1 MFRLPGL
8 TLLLFFTLAAP
19 LAAGDHVREL
29 QTAAAESNTA
39 AWGHW
44 GPDRSKYSSWGTHSN
59 RLIPVYTFGIG
70 LDAVRGKNSVY
81 RNAAAIERLY
91 GRVPEGTLN
100 AQAEYFDQTDVYP
113 LQKMAAD
120 AGKKYIVLIVFDGM
134 DWQTTWAAAI
144 YKAGKVGYHEG
155 RGCGLF
161 FQDYRGAATD
171 FGCCVTAP
179 HNDLTDVDVNS
190 QTVKNPGGRTPGG
203 YDWRLGGQTPWA
215 RNVDGQYLIGKNR
228 QRPHPYTDSASAAT
242 SLTCGIKTYN
252 DVINVDFEGRQ
263 VEPIAQQLQRRG
275 YAIGVL
281 SSVPI
286 SHATPA
292 CAYANNVHRDDYQD
306 LTRDLLGLPSVA
318 HKSQPLPGV
327 DVLLGGG
334 FGISAKE
341 DKGQGDNFV
350 AGNKYLTAADL
361 ETIDAAR
368 GGKYIVAQRTGGAR
382 GSEVLAAGARAAVE
396 KKQRLLGFFG
406 AVGGH
411 LPFRTADGNYDP
423 TASSANDGPKAA
435 EKYTPAD
442 IQENPTLA
450 DMTRAALTVL
460 EHDPDGFWLMI
471 ESGDVDWANHA
482 NNIDNSIGATLSG
495 DDAFRAVA
503 DWAERNNRWKDT
515 AVIVTADHGHYL
527 VLERPEVL
535 APPAQPAGGSR

>member
-1 MFRLPGL
+1 MLRLPGL
-8 TLLLFFTLAAP
+8 SLLLFFTLAAP

-29 QTAAAESNTA
+29 QMAAAESKHA
-39 AWGHW
+39 DWGHW
-44 GPDRSKYSSWGTHSN
+44 GSDGSKYSSWGTHSN

-70 LDAVRGKNSVY
+70 LDAFRGQNSVY
-81 RNAAAIERLY
+81 RDAKAIERLY
-91 GRVPEGTLN
+91 GRLPVGTLN
-100 AQAEYFDQTDVYP
+100 EQAEYFDQTDVCR

-120 AGKKYIVLIVFDGM
+120 AGKKHIVLIIFDGM
-134 DWQTTWAAAI
+134 DWETTRAAAI
-144 YKAGKVGYHEG
+144 YQGGKVYAEG
-155 RGCGLF
+155 RGTGLWF
-161 FQDYRGAATD
+161 LDYRGAKTD
-171 FGCCVTAP
+171 FGFCVTAP

-190 QTVKNPGGRTPGG
+190 QTVKNPGGKTPGG

-252 DVINVDFEGRQ
+252 DAINVDFEGRPA
-263 VEPIAQQLQRRG
+263 EPIAQQLQRRG

-306 LTRDLLGLPSVA
+306 LTRDLVGLPSVA

-334 FGISAKE
+334 FGIHAKE

-361 ETIDAAR
+361 EAIDAAR
-368 GGKYIVAQRTGGAR
+368 GGKYIVAQRTTGKH
-382 GSEVLAAGARAAVE
+382 GSEVLAAGARAAVD

-423 TASSANDGPKAA
+423 AVSSASDGPKSA

-450 DMTRAALTVL
+450 DMTRAALEVL
-460 EHDPDGFWLMI
+460 SQDKDGFWLMI

-495 DDAFRAVA
+495 DDAFRAVVQ
-503 DWAERNNRWKDT
+503 WAEKYDRWKDT

-527 VLERPEVL
+527 VLDKPELL
-535 APPAQPAGGSR
+535 APQTARAGGPR

>member
-1 MFRLPGL
+1 MSRLSGL
-8 TLLLFFTLAAP
+8 SLLAFFTLAAP
-19 LAAGDHVREL
+19 LAAGDHLREL
-29 QTAAAESNTA
+29 QTAAAQSKTA
-39 AWGHW
+39 EWGHW
-44 GPDRSKYSSWGTHSN
+44 GLDANKYSTWGTHSN

-81 RNAAAIERLY
+81 RTSAAIERLY

-100 AQAEYFDQTDVYP
+100 EQAEYCDQTDVYR

-134 DWQTTWAAAI
+134 DWQTTQAAAV
-144 YKAGKVGYHEG
+144 YKSGKAYDQG
-155 RGCGLF
+155 RGAGLWF
-161 FQDYRGAATD
+161 LDYRGVKTE
-171 FGCCVTAP
+171 FGFCVTAP
-179 HNDLTDVDVNS
+179 HNDLTDVDVNG
-190 QTVKNPGGRTPGG
+190 QTVKNPGGKTPGG

-215 RNVDGQYLIGKNR
+215 KSVDGQYLMGKNR
-228 QRPHPYTDSASAAT
+228 LRPHPYTDSASAAA

-252 DVINVDFEGRQ
+252 DAINVDFAGKQ
-263 VEPIAQQLQRRG
+263 VEPIGQHLQKRG
-275 YAIGVL
+275 YAVGVVT
-281 SSVPI
+281 SVPI

-306 LTRDLLGLPSVA
+306 LTRDLLGLSSVA

-327 DVLLGGG
+327 DVLFGGG
-334 FGISAKE
+334 FGINAKE

-368 GGKYIVAQRTGGAR
+368 GGKYVVAQRTSGTR
-382 GSEVLAAGARAAVE
+382 GRDVLAAGARAAVQ

-411 LPFRTADGNYDP
+411 LPFQTADGHYDP
-423 TASSANDGPKAA
+423 TVNSGGDGPKSA
-435 EKYTPAD
+435 ETYTPAD
-442 IQENPTLA
+442 VEENPTLA
-450 DMTRAALTVL
+450 EMTRAALEVL
-460 EHDPDGFWLMI
+460 SHDQEGFWLMI
-471 ESGDVDWANHA
+471 EAGDVDWANHA

-495 DDAFRAVA
+495 DDAFHAVVQ
-503 DWAERNNRWKDT
+503 WAEKNDRWHDT

-527 VLERPEVL
+527 VLERPEML
-535 APPAQPAGGSR
+535 APPAQAAGGSR

>member
-1 MFRLPGL
+1 MFRLPAL
-8 TLLLFFTLAAP
+8 SLLVFFTLAAP
-19 LAAGDHVREL
+19 LGAGDHLRQL
-29 QTAAAESNTA
+29 QTAAAESKHA
-39 AWGHW
+39 DWGHW
-44 GPDRSKYSSWGTHSN
+44 GLDPSKYSTWGTHSN

-81 RNAAAIERLY
+81 RDAAAIKRLY

-100 AQAEYFDQTDVYP
+100 VQAEYFDQTDVCR

-120 AGKKYIVLIVFDGM
+120 AGKKHIVLIIFDGM
-134 DWQTTWAAAI
+134 DWETTRAAAI
-144 YKAGKVGYHEG
+144 YHGGKVYDEG
-155 RGCGLF
+155 RGTGLWF
-161 FQDYRGAATD
+161 LDFRGTPTD
-171 FGCCVTAP
+171 FGFCVTAP
-179 HNDLTDVDVNS
+179 HNDATDVDVNS
-190 QTVKNPGGRTPGG
+190 QTVKNPGGKTPGG

-228 QRPHPYTDSASAAT
+228 QRPHPYTDSASAAA

-252 DVINVDFEGRQ
+252 DAINVDFQGRP
-263 VEPIAQQLQRRG
+263 VEPIGQHLQKRG
-275 YAIGVL
+275 YAIGVVT
-281 SSVPI
+281 SVPI

-306 LTRDLLGLPSVA
+306 LTRDLLGLSSVA

-327 DVLLGGG
+327 DVLFGGG
-334 FGISAKE
+334 FGINAKE

-361 ETIDAAR
+361 ETIDVAR
-368 GGKYIVAQRTGGAR
+368 GGKYVVAQRTSGTR
-382 GSEVLAAGARAAVE
+382 GSDVLAAGVRSAVE
-396 KKQRLLGFFG
+396 KNQRLLGFFG

-423 TASSANDGPKAA
+423 TVSSDSGGSKSA
-435 EKYTPAD
+435 ETYSPAD

-450 DMTRAALTVL
+450 DMTRSALAVL

-503 DWAERNNRWKDT
+503 YWAERNNRWKDT

-527 VLERPEVL
+527 VLDKPELLVPQSVSAGS
-535 APPAQPAGGSR
+535 AP